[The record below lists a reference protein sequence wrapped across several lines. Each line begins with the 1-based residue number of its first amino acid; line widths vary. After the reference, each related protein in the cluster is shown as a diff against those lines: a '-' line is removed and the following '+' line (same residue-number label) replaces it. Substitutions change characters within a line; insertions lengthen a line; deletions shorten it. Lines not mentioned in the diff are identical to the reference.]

1 MIVQLGDVIQKI
13 LGNEDRLT
21 TEREFYVGGEHFISG
36 NLEVKQRGIIKN
48 EDLGYQFH
56 FPFECGDVLFMT
68 KNPRLRKA
76 GRADFSGICSIAT
89 FVIRTKSEL
98 VLSQDFLPVI
108 FQSDDFWDYLIAN
121 QSGSVNPFIKWGTL
135 EKYTFN
141 LPDISVQ
148 NHYCKIIWDLQ
159 ELINTLEKHSS
170 LLDQLVKS
178 RFIEMFGRVK
188 TNEKNLQKTTLNQI
202 CKSIVDGSHNPAKG
216 GEKSDYLMLSSKNI
230 VDNVIT
236 YEDPRYLSKEDF
248 DSENKRTQVKP
259 GDILMTI
266 VGTIGRT
273 AIVPVNAGNITFQ
286 RSVAVLHLDESIV
299 NSIFVKYCIDSIQA
313 DIDSEAHGSSQ
324 KGIYLNQVEKIPVL
338 VPSMSLQR
346 EFASFVEQVDKSR
359 FELQRHLENTRK
371 LQKALINQAFKER
384 THHDT

>member
-178 RFIEMFGRVK
+178 RFIEMFGNPVQSDKYPRIK
-188 TNEKNLQKTTLNQI
+188 FG
-202 CKSIVDGSHNPAKG
+202 SII
-216 GEKSDYLMLSSKNI
+216 KNI
-230 VDNVIT
+230 VNGMGSPPQFSDEGYAFIRATNI
-236 YEDPRYLSKEDF
+236 
-248 DSENKRTQVKP
+248 EN
-259 GDILMTI
+259 G
-266 VGTIGRT
+266 
-273 AIVPVNAGNITFQ
+273 
-286 RSVAVLHLDESIV
+286 SIV
-299 NSIFVKYCIDSIQA
+299 NRDMLHISEETALKLEKYKVHTGDFIFVRSGAYAGDVYVIPDEYDGQYGAYDINVQIDQEKTNPVFLNTLFNSNYMESVIRPLTSRSAQPHLNTKQVA
-313 DIDSEAHGSSQ
+313 GLDI
-324 KGIYLNQVEKIPVL
+324 L
-338 VPSMSLQR
+338 VPPMELQN
-346 EFASFVEQVDKSR
+346 EFVDFVKQVDKSR

>member
-178 RFIEMFGRVK
+178 RFIEMFGDPYLSPKYSKRPFLDCLDFNPGK
-188 TNEKNLQKTTLNQI
+188 TEVRDLPDETMVSFVPMESVGT
-202 CKSIVDGSHNPAKG
+202 DGSIDVSKKKTLGEVRKGYTYFRDNDVVFAKITPCFENG
-216 GEKSDYLMLSSKNI
+216 KVAIASGCQNGIGFGTTEFHVARPIDGVSNSTWLLTLLRSNSLRHLASGNMSGTAGQKRVQQPFFEKLS
-230 VDNVIT
+230 
-236 YEDPRYLSKEDF
+236 
-248 DSENKRTQVKP
+248 
-259 GDILMTI
+259 
-266 VGTIGRT
+266 IGLPP
-273 AIVPVNAGNITFQ
+273 IEEQ
-286 RSVAVLHLDESIV
+286 
-299 NSIFVKYCIDSIQA
+299 
-313 DIDSEAHGSSQ
+313 
-324 KGIYLNQVEKIPVL
+324 EK
-338 VPSMSLQR
+338 
-346 EFASFVEQVDKSR
+346 FAKFYNQVDKSR
-359 FELQRHLENTRK
+359 FV
-371 LQKALINQAFKER
+371 
-384 THHDT
+384 